1 MSLKQAVKQI
11 RKALCYVHSDSPGS
25 GFVVGESLVL
35 TCGHV
40 ARGRVSVVPA
50 GGEEAS
56 AEIVFESKELDL
68 ALLRTG
74 AVGGRV
80 PLALHRSG
88 CSPGTAVG
96 LAGFPFSNLFDPPM
110 AQIMSA
116 VIGNRYRFDDDI
128 DRYVLDAMIAP
139 GISGGPV
146 FLESGS
152 VCGIVSARFDPAGA
166 SGNGLKK
173 EVSRTCIS
181 FAITSRDARKW
192 VSRMLKLIEP
202 AGAEGGGRGV
212 PTRS

>member
-11 RKALCYVHSDSPGS
+11 RKALCYVHSDSPGT

-40 ARGRVSVVPA
+40 ARGQVSVVPA
-50 GGEEAS
+50 GGEES
-56 AEIVFESKELDL
+56 IAEVLSNSEELDL
-68 ALLRTG
+68 ALLRTE
-74 AVGGRV
+74 AVAGRE
-80 PLALHRSG
+80 PLTLHRSG

-110 AQIMSA
+110 AQVMGA
-116 VIGNRYRFDDDI
+116 VIGNRYKFDDDV
-128 DRYVLDAMIAP
+128 DRYVLDAMVAE

-152 VCGIVSARFDPAGA
+152 VCGIVSARFDPAG
-166 SGNGLKK
+166 SK
-173 EVSRTCIS
+173 EKGRTCIS

-192 VSRMLKLIEP
+192 LSRARKLIE
-202 AGAEGGGRGV
+202 GV
-212 PTRS
+212 RV